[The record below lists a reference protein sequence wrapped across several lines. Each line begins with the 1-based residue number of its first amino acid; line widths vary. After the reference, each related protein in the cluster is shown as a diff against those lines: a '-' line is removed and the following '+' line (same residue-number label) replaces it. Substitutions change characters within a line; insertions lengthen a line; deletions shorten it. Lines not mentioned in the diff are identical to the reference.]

1 MFDSNL
7 KNAVLAGVLASS
19 AVYAGLY
26 FFGSDGEGM
35 KVDEANDKK
44 SVFDNLGESFL
55 FKFLLNG
62 KPKLV
67 KEDVVEK
74 DVNIKLPGT
83 GRKPHHL

>member
-26 FFGSDGEGM
+26 FFGSDDKGM
-35 KVDEANDKK
+35 KVDEVNEKK
-44 SVFDNLGESFL
+44 TVFDNLGESFL

-67 KEDVVEK
+67 KESVSEK
-74 DVNIKLPGT
+74 ESGIKLPGT
-83 GRKPHHL
+83 DRTPHHL